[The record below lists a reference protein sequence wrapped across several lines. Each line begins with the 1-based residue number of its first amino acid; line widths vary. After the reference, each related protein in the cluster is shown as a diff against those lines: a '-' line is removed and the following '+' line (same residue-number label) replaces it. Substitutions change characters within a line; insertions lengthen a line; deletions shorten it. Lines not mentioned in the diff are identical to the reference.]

1 MTTATTETQAIA
13 ATDQTAL
20 RWTQVSRDRKV
31 ACVPGGEIHV
41 RRGTFSRTGR
51 AMGNVDEG
59 RCVQIEARRDNGRIS
74 SERLYALDR
83 HDPTARNRI
92 GTLGAYCPQEPAES
106 AIDAA
111 VARAQEVI
119 AGTREPP
126 FGLDIRCVP
135 AAEMEK

>member
-1 MTTATTETQAIA
+1 MTTATTETQTVS

-20 RWTQVSRDRKV
+20 RWTLVSRDRKV

-59 RCVQIEARRDNGRIS
+59 RCVQIEARRGNVVSI
-74 SERLYALDR
+74 ERLYALDR